1 MFAVFAYL
9 EPVHRAAVLAEYYL
23 AHTCYGLWSDAIHLA
38 GESDS
43 AQCSCFFFLSF

>member
-1 MFAVFAYL
+1 MSMFAVFAYL

-38 GESDS
+38 GESD
-43 AQCSCFFFLSF
+43 